1 MGRRE
6 TKIPRIL
13 LRGKT
18 LITEE
23 KMSQDKAPLRCV
35 VLGCGVVGTEVVRR
49 LLDHG
54 TDLQARSGVEI
65 ELVGIGVRSLDS
77 PRDPVVPTHLLTQD
91 LEGLVDSA
99 DIVVELM
106 GGVEPAKSL
115 ILRALNAGASV
126 VSANKELLAQA
137 GPELQQAADL
147 NSGSLLYEAAVAGAV
162 PVVRGIRESLAGD
175 RITKVLG
182 IVNGTTNY
190 ILDQMTTTGAD
201 FNEALEEAQRLGY
214 AEADPT
220 ADVDGLDAGAKAA
233 ILASLAFH
241 TRVYASDVPTEGIR
255 GITAEDIQA
264 AQATGSVVKLLAIA
278 ESDNGALA
286 VRVHPA
292 LVPLDHPLAAVSD
305 AYNPVFIEAEAA
317 GTLMFYGPGAGGAPT
332 AGVVLGDIVDVARGV
347 VTGGRA
353 PAGSTY
359 ADLPI
364 IDPGLVPSRYHFRL
378 TVADRH
384 GVLSEI
390 SSIFAHHG
398 VSIETVHQTPGEG
411 GNAGLIMVTYRARQD
426 AIDDILVE
434 MERVDSVVEVIS
446 VLRVEGN

>member
-1 MGRRE
+1 
-6 TKIPRIL
+6 
-13 LRGKT
+13 
-18 LITEE
+18 
-23 KMSQDKAPLRCV
+23 MSQDKAPLRCV

-77 PRDPVVPTHLLTQD
+77 PRDPVVPAHLLTQD

-233 ILASLAFH
+233 ILSSLAFH
-241 TRVYASDVPTEGIR
+241 TRVYAHDVPTEGIR
-255 GITAEDIQA
+255 QITADDIA
-264 AQATGSVVKLLAIA
+264 AAKATGSVVKLLAIA
-278 ESDNGALA
+278 ESVNDSLA

-292 LVPLDHPLAAVSD
+292 LVPLDHPLAAVSE
-305 AYNPVFIEAEAA
+305 AYNAVFIEAEAS

-332 AGVVLGDIVDVARGV
+332 ASAVLGDVVDLARGM

-359 ADLPI
+359 AQLPM
-364 IDPGLVPSRYHFRL
+364 IDSGMVPNRYHMRL
-378 TVADRH
+378 VVADQP
-384 GVLSEI
+384 GVLAEI
-390 SSIFAHHG
+390 ATVVANHG
-398 VSIETVHQTPGEG
+398 VSIETVRQTPGEDG
-411 GNAGLIMVTYRARQD
+411 KAGVIIVTYTAPQAALD
-426 AIDDILVE
+426 ATLADLKRLYV
-434 MERVDSVVEVIS
+434 VDEVVS

>member
-1 MGRRE
+1 
-6 TKIPRIL
+6 
-13 LRGKT
+13 
-18 LITEE
+18 
-23 KMSQDKAPLRCV
+23 MSDVKAPLRCV

-49 LLDHG
+49 LLRHDA
-54 TDLQARSGVEI
+54 DLAARAGAEI
-65 ELVGIGVRSLDS
+65 ELAGIGVRSTQT
-77 PRDPVVPTHLLTQD
+77 PRDEVVPSELLSED
-91 LEGLVDSA
+91 LEALIDSA
-99 DIVVELM
+99 DIVVELI

-115 ILRALNAGASV
+115 ILRALRRGASV
-126 VSANKELLAQA
+126 VTANKALLAEA
-137 GPELQQAADL
+137 GPELQEAADA
-147 NSGSLLYEAAVAGAV
+147 NRGSLLYEAAVAGAV

-175 RITKVLG
+175 RVTKILG

-190 ILDQMTTTGAD
+190 ILDEMTTTGAD
-201 FNEALEEAQRLGY
+201 FASALADAQELGY
-214 AEADPT
+214 AEADPS

-241 TRVYASDVPTEGIR
+241 SRVYAEDVPTEGIR
-255 GITAEDIQA
+255 HITAEDIA
-264 AQATGSVVKLLAIA
+264 AASATGAVVKLLAIA
-278 ESDNGALA
+278 EPVNGSLA

-292 LVPLDHPLAAVSD
+292 LVPGDHPLAAVSG
-305 AYNPVFIEAEAA
+305 AYNAVFIEAEAA

-332 AGVVLGDIVDVARGV
+332 AGAVLGDIVDVARGV